1 MVASYEEFAAQQ
13 RAEHL
18 NPFNRWC
25 AVVAWYGLAPA
36 SAVMAVLGRPR
47 AGAAL
52 FALSQLVIVA
62 GHVVEGNLLEQG
74 RITVRHPIRVLR
86 ADLAVANDTL
96 KSALRS

>member
-18 NPFNRWC
+18 NPFNRWG
-25 AVVAWYGLAPA
+25 AVVAWYGLAIPGA
-36 SAVMAVLGRPR
+36 ITAALGRPK

-52 FALSQLVIVA
+52 FALSQVVIGA
-62 GHVVEGNLLEQG
+62 GHIVEGNVVDQT
-74 RITVRHPIRVLR
+74 RITVRHPIWVLR
-86 ADLAVANDTL
+86 ADLAVANDTI